1 MVNDR
6 QVRRL
11 FELLL
16 DDRAM
21 ARAARLTDMDEKTGR
36 KYRDLG
42 KLPSEVAKAHDWATR
57 PNPFAAVWGEVV
69 ELLEGNPGLQAKT
82 IFGELQR
89 RAPGR
94 FADAQLRTLQ
104 RHIKR
109 WRGESGPAKEV
120 FFGQVHEPGRL
131 GASDFTSMNELAVTI
146 AGQRFDHLVY
156 HFVLTY
162 SNWETATICFSESFE
177 SLSEGLQNA
186 LWKLGAAPARH
197 RTDRMSLAVN
207 NASDTKE
214 FTQRYRSLLSHY
226 RLTGEKIQAGKGNE
240 NGDIEQRHHR
250 FKQAVDQ
257 ALMLRGGRDFGS
269 REEYDVFLRRL
280 LDQLNAGRRERLAE
294 ELGKLIP
301 LPERRLEV
309 CKRGPAK
316 VDTGSLIH
324 VERNSYSVPSRLIGE
339 SVEIRMYVAHLEVWY
354 GRQLVERLPR
364 LRGRD
369 KHKVNYRHIIDCLM
383 RKPGAFAQYW

>member
-11 FELLL
+11 FQLLL

-21 ARAARLTDMDEKTGR
+21 VRAARLTDMDEKTGR

-94 FADAQLRTLQ
+94 FADTQLRTLQ

-162 SNWETATICFSESFE
+162 SNWEWVNVCFSESFE
-177 SLSEGLQNA
+177 SLSDATSCGIL
-186 LWKLGAAPARH
+186 
-197 RTDRMSLAVN
+197 DR
-207 NASDTKE
+207 
-214 FTQRYRSLLSHY
+214 
-226 RLTGEKIQAGKGNE
+226 
-240 NGDIEQRHHR
+240 
-250 FKQAVDQ
+250 
-257 ALMLRGGRDFGS
+257 
-269 REEYDVFLRRL
+269 
-280 LDQLNAGRRERLAE
+280 
-294 ELGKLIP
+294 
-301 LPERRLEV
+301 
-309 CKRGPAK
+309 
-316 VDTGSLIH
+316 
-324 VERNSYSVPSRLIGE
+324 
-339 SVEIRMYVAHLEVWY
+339 
-354 GRQLVERLPR
+354 
-364 LRGRD
+364 
-369 KHKVNYRHIIDCLM
+369 
-383 RKPGAFAQYW
+383 PGVVMF